1 MCDQTENTTPISNND
16 TTADTQP
23 AAVTPA
29 PAASVATTEAPAQD
43 ADSNTVTLK
52 YALMRGEQE
61 IKKVSLRKPV
71 TGDLRGLSVTQ
82 LLNTDVDQMCK
93 FLPRITTPALMP
105 SEIEIFSVGDFLSLA
120 MKALGFFTES
130 PSQTA

>member
-1 MCDQTENTTPISNND
+1 MENENNIATDQSQNATVNP
-16 TTADTQP
+16 
-23 AAVTPA
+23 VTPA
-29 PAASVATTEAPAQD
+29 VDTVASPVIDTSD
-43 ADSNTVTLK
+43 NNTVKLG

-61 IKKVSLRKPV
+61 IKNIELRKPV

-105 SEIEIFSVGDFLSLA
+105 SEIEKLPVGDFLSLA
-120 MKALGFFTES
+120 MKSLGFFTES
-130 PSQTA
+130 QSQTA

>member
-1 MCDQTENTTPISNND
+1 MENENTIAPDQSQNATVN
-16 TTADTQP
+16 
-23 AAVTPA
+23 AVTPA
-29 PAASVATTEAPAQD
+29 ADVVASPVID
-43 ADSNTVTLK
+43 ASANNTIKLG

-61 IKKVSLRKPV
+61 IKNIELRKPV

-105 SEIEIFSVGDFLSLA
+105 SEIEKLPVGDFLSLA
-120 MKALGFFTES
+120 MKSLGFFTES
-130 PSQTA
+130 QSQTA

>member
-1 MCDQTENTTPISNND
+1 MCDQTENTENTDSTANNSVV
-16 TTADTQP
+16 TDTQTAG
-23 AAVTPA
+23 AAVAVAEAATPA
-29 PAASVATTEAPAQD
+29 PALD
-43 ADSNTVTLK
+43 NNTVKLG

-61 IKKVSLRKPV
+61 IKNIELRKPV

-105 SEIEIFSVGDFLSLA
+105 SEIEKLPVGDFLSLA
-120 MKALGFFTES
+120 MKSLGFFTES
-130 PSQTA
+130 QSQTA